1 MRTYLTAAIAYVQ
14 ENGDELERARLAGL
28 LGRSRAEPKVARS
41 LLARQ
46 NEDGGFPYGLIHG
59 RPSAITATA
68 TAMQWMHDLRL
79 LPSSYVERATGYLLT
94 VQRPDGAWEESP
106 AVLRFDPPALVR
118 PGVPLARTYCTA
130 LAASWMARLLG
141 SRHDAVMRAA
151 ICLRASRD
159 GGWPAEEP
167 AHVTAQVAAALLMV
181 DGPSSAATSAGLD
194 ALRRLSPEVWTA
206 DRLADSLN
214 ALYLAGLPADDLF
227 VAAGLAR
234 LLALQRIDGGW
245 SSDDGADRDVDLSL
259 RATGVLLAY
268 GVATLLR

>member
-41 LLARQ
+41 LL
-46 NEDGGFPYGLIHG
+46 
-59 RPSAITATA
+59 
-68 TAMQWMHDLRL
+68 
-79 LPSSYVERATGYLLT
+79 
-94 VQRPDGAWEESP
+94 
-106 AVLRFDPPALVR
+106 
-118 PGVPLARTYCTA
+118 
-130 LAASWMARLLG
+130 ARLLG

>member
-151 ICLRASRD
+151 ICLRALRD